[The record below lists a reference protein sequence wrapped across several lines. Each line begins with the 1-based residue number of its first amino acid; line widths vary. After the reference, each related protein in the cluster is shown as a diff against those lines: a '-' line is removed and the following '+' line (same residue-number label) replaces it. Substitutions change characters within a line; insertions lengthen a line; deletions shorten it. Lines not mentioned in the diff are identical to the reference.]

1 MTRALK
7 VFQVTRC
14 TPTKTKQKIG
24 TVDENPYLWPHRQA
38 FCHLFIL
45 DSDHGA
51 ISHNRC
57 PWHVRA
63 TQGRATVLHSRS
75 DRDPP
80 VTLIRCIRTT
90 IIWRQI
96 LMKTKIALTSL
107 AMALM
112 LGSGAALADIKIGVA
127 MSQFDD
133 TWLTYLRDDMNAK
146 AKAMSTTEKVDLQFV
161 DARADVNKQLDQV
174 KDLINKKVDALIV
187 NPVDTAA
194 TARITKDAVAA
205 GIPLV
210 YVNRRPDDP
219 KLPAGV
225 ATVTSDDMEAGRL
238 QAQYIADKLKGK
250 GSVMI
255 LLGDLANNSTQNRTK
270 GIKEV
275 LAKYPDI
282 KIDQEQTGIW
292 LRQKGMDLTND
303 WLTQGRKFN
312 AVLAN
317 NDEMAIGAAMALKQA
332 GVDVDKGSVLVAGVD
347 GTPDGLSAVTKGDL
361 AVSVFQ
367 DAKGQADGAIDAAV
381 KMAKKEKVEP
391 QAIIIPYRLITPENV
406 ATFK

>member
-1 MTRALK
+1 
-7 VFQVTRC
+7 
-14 TPTKTKQKIG
+14 
-24 TVDENPYLWPHRQA
+24 
-38 FCHLFIL
+38 
-45 DSDHGA
+45 
-51 ISHNRC
+51 
-57 PWHVRA
+57 
-63 TQGRATVLHSRS
+63 
-75 DRDPP
+75 
-80 VTLIRCIRTT
+80 
-90 IIWRQI
+90 
-96 LMKTKIALTSL
+96 MKTKIALTSL

-112 LGSGAALADIKIGVA
+112 LGSGAALADIKIGVS

-133 TWLTYLRDDMNAK
+133 TWLTYLRDDMSAK
-146 AKAMSTTEKVDLQFV
+146 AKVMSTTEKVDLQFV

-194 TARITKDAVAA
+194 TARITKEAVAA

-238 QAQYIADKLKGK
+238 QAQYIADKMKDKGN
-250 GSVMI
+250 VMI
-255 LLGDLANNSTQNRTK
+255 LLGDLANNSTLNRTK

-282 KIDQEQTGIW
+282 KIEEEQTGTW

-332 GVDVDKGSVLVAGVD
+332 GVGKGSIFVAGVD
-347 GTPDGLSAVTKGDL
+347 GTPDGLNAVTKGDL
-361 AVSVFQ
+361 AVSVYQ

-381 KMAKKEKVEP
+381 KLARKEKVEP